1 MGHLG
6 CPYLFSINE
15 MLVHVSTSILP
26 LPCPLSLLNTWHRW
40 LALQSLEMFRAQV
53 HALPNCVL
61 SPLLPTT
68 RTSSV
73 KMGEQGDSWKAHQER
88 GARRPVLQDC
98 MRWSPYPSAQH
109 TPTLHPRCGSE
120 VSACGTGFRPVR
132 GLGSDNRSSSNVRG
146 TRSGT
151 VEWKSC
157 GCRWAEGRKRE
168 RHLSLKGYI
177 SNTCST
183 WTRSMSLN

>member
-15 MLVHVSTSILP
+15 MLVHVSTSILS

-73 KMGEQGDSWKAHQER
+73 KMGEQGCTTRR
-88 GARRPVLQDC
+88 GTATPVHRPQ
-98 MRWSPYPSAQH
+98 RPA
-109 TPTLHPRCGSE
+109 GSTH
-120 VSACGTGFRPVR
+120 SSTR
-132 GLGSDNRSSSNVRG
+132 GLRPPEQLERPAGFPSSAEKAMAPHSSTLAWKIPGRLQFMRSLRVG
-146 TRSGT
+146 PD
-151 VEWKSC
+151 
-157 GCRWAEGRKRE
+157 
-168 RHLSLKGYI
+168 
-177 SNTCST
+177 
-183 WTRSMSLN
+183 